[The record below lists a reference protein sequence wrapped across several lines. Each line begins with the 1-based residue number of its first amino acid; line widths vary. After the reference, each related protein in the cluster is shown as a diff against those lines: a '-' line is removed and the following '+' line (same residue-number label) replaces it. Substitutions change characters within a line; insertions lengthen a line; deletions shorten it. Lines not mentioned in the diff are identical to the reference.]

1 MADVEHSNLT
11 GATAIHPAA
20 YIQSSDPG
28 AVGANKLWIDT
39 TTTASV
45 WKRRNSINTAWTVVG
60 SALTALGAIEYGGT
74 SGARTQLT
82 IGAEGSQ
89 LVVDGGIP
97 SWGSGIAPN
106 LFLAANYT

>member
-45 WKRRNSINTAWTVVG
+45 WKRRNSINTAWTVVNQAMTTIG
-60 SALTALGAIEYGGT
+60 DLEYAGV
-74 SGARTQLT
+74 SGARTQLP
-82 IGAEGSQ
+82 IGSEGQS
-89 LVVDGGIP
+89 LTVSLGVP
-97 SWGSGIAPN
+97 VWGSSSGAA
-106 LFLAANYT
+106 LYLARTMY